1 MRVQIVDNEQFDG
14 SILPDGVSLVEFG
27 AVWCP
32 PCKTLLPI
40 LDEIAESYGEAVA
53 VLQVDCDESPDLAS
67 RFGVMSMPTVVVF
80 HNGEPVNKLIGLR
93 PRSVYEQVIERYTA
107 ASAAG

>member
-1 MRVQIVDNEQFDG
+1 MHVQSVNSEQFDR
-14 SILPDGVSLVEFG
+14 SIRKDGVSLVEFG
-27 AVWCP
+27 ALWCP

-40 LDEIAESYGEAVA
+40 LDEIAESYGDAIT
-53 VLQVDCDESPDLAS
+53 VLQVDCDEYPDLAS

-107 ASAAG
+107 TSAVG